1 VVQASHH
8 ASLDEPSLV
17 HKYFALSV
25 LHFPEHFSATHVL
38 ASEDIAQVHGQAA
51 LMESIADD
59 AAQDTLEALV
69 GEYARFVYAVA
80 SSVLRNPHDAEDAT
94 QETFLRVMR
103 HQHEIKGVKDVRAWL
118 ARICW
123 RIAVDRRR
131 GAHVSEAVADDSEL
145 LEQLR
150 APGAGI
156 EQTVVTGQ
164 MLEIAERL
172 IARLPSEL
180 RDVLTLSTVEEMNSR
195 EIAEVLGIHEGTVR
209 TRLLRA
215 RQLLKEKFASL
226 LEGKIV

>member
-1 VVQASHH
+1 M
-8 ASLDEPSLV
+8 
-17 HKYFALSV
+17 
-25 LHFPEHFSATHVL
+25 
-38 ASEDIAQVHGQAA
+38 HGQAA
-51 LMESIADD
+51 LMQSTAED
-59 AAQDTLEALV
+59 AAQDTLEVLV
-69 GEYARFVYAVA
+69 GEHARFVYAVA
-80 SSVLRNPHDAEDAT
+80 WSVLRNPHDAEDAT

-103 HQHEIKGVKDVRAWL
+103 HQHELKGVKDVRAWL

-131 GAHVSEAVADDSEL
+131 GAGATESAGDDPAL

-156 EQTVVTGQ
+156 EQTLVTGQ
-164 MLEIAERL
+164 MLETAERL

-195 EIAEVLGIHEGTVR
+195 EIAEVLGIREGTVR

-215 RQLLKEKFASL
+215 RQLLKDKFASL
-226 LEGKIV
+226 LEGKTV